1 MLNNIDHIVYAVPDF
16 DNAIDDLE
24 AKLGIK
30 PVIGG
35 RHLLRGTKNALLNLG
50 NRCYLEILA
59 IDPEN
64 TTFNGPRWMGIDL
77 ITRPTITRWAIQ
89 TTKIE
94 EDSQIINKQH
104 QELGSLAEGERK
116 TPEGETLRWKMTLPL
131 PAPEIDVIPFLLDWS
146 ASDFHPTDKL
156 ENGCLLQN
164 ITLYYPLPEMIE
176 TILEK
181 LAFKMKVSTAGAPKI
196 TIQISGKN
204 GIIEL

>member
-1 MLNNIDHIVYAVPDF
+1 MPILDHIVYAVPDF
-16 DNAIDDLE
+16 DNAIHDLE
-24 AKLGIK
+24 AKRGIK

-50 NRCYLEILA
+50 NSCYLEILA
-59 IDPEN
+59 IDRDN
-64 TTFNGPRWMGIDL
+64 ATFNGPKWMGIDF

-94 EDSQIINKQH
+94 VDSHIIKKQY
-104 QELGSLAEGERK
+104 QELGRLEEGERK

-146 ASDFHPTDKL
+146 ESDFHPTDKL
-156 ENGCLLQN
+156 EKGCLLQN
-164 ITLYYPLPEMIE
+164 ITLYHPQPEMIE

-181 LAFKMKVSTAGAPKI
+181 LSFKMKVSTATAPKI
-196 TIQISGKN
+196 IIQISGKN
-204 GIIEL
+204 GVVEL